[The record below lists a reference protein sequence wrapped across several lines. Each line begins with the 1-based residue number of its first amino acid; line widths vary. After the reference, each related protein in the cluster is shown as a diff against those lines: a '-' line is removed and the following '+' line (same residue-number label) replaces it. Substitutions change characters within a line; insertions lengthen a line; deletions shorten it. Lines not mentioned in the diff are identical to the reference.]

1 MKGIIMKAPIY
12 AMPLLAAVFC
22 TPATA
27 GLISIGS
34 AADFTVLANTYVS
47 GGAGGAAQDLVSGG
61 YTVNGNVIAKTYAST
76 GAGSTIIGD
85 FRTGDVLTTGDG
97 AKVTGN
103 AQSVA
108 AGTTGA
114 NSLVQGNLEVGLV
127 GTMGANADV
136 DGNFISGLAGTM
148 GAHADVDGNFISG
161 GVGTMGDTADVGGN
175 FISGAA
181 GTMGANANVDG
192 NFISG
197 AAGTKSPSAKLAGSM
212 AVNQGVNVSA
222 PDTTTYID
230 AVKQAIKDDMTA
242 ATDDLI
248 TAKTALSAMA
258 STEPTLI
265 PVFLPSINQ
274 TSIFFAGVYDAASWS
289 TTASTTLYLDAQNQ
303 DNAEWV
309 FNIADIL
316 AFGASTKIEIIND
329 LFDNAEVWWNVSTT
343 ASPGGYASVGA
354 NAHIVGTIIAED
366 YVSIGAGAYMSAAS
380 TFGETC
386 GGVYSTTSYV
396 SIGAQASVG
405 GTGCLSTSVSVP
417 EPESLLLFGLGLMG
431 LVARRKKA

>member
-1 MKGIIMKAPIY
+1 MKKAVY
-12 AMPLLAAVFC
+12 AMPLLAAVIC

-47 GGAGGAAQDLVSGG
+47 GGAGGAAQDLLSGG

-97 AKVTGN
+97 ATVTGN

-114 NSLVQGNLEVGLV
+114 NSLVQGNLDVGLV

-148 GAHADVDGNFISG
+148 GANAKIDGNFISG
-161 GVGTMGDTADVGGN
+161 GVGTMGANAKVDGN
-175 FISGAA
+175 FISGGA
-181 GTMGANANVDG
+181 GTMGANTKVDG

-197 AAGTKSPSAKLAGSM
+197 AAGTKSASATLHGNM
-212 AVNQGVNVSA
+212 EVDQGLSVSA
-222 PDTTTYID
+222 PDTTTYLD

-242 ATDDLI
+242 ATADLK
-248 TAKTALSAMA
+248 TAKDAFSAMGA
-258 STEPTLI
+258 TMPTLDAVWA
-265 PVFLPSINQ
+265 PVGNTGTFN
-274 TSIFFAGVYDAASWS
+274 AGVYKVASWS
-289 TTASTTLYLDAQNQ
+289 TTASSTLFLDAQDQ
-303 DNAEWV
+303 YNAMWV
-309 FNIADIL
+309 FNIEDVL
-316 AFGASTKIEIIND
+316 AFGASTKIEVIND
-329 LFDNAEVWWNVSTT
+329 SYNNAEVWWNVRDQ
-343 ASPGGYASVGA
+343 APGGYASVGA

-366 YVSIGAGAYMSAAS
+366 YVSIGANAYMSAAS
-380 TFGETC
+380 TSGGAC
-386 GGVYSTTSYV
+386 GGVYSTSSYV
-396 SIGAQASVG
+396 SIGAGAVVD
-405 GTGCLSTSVSVP
+405 GTGCSSTSVP
-417 EPESLLLFGLGLMG
+417 EPETNLLLLAGLGLMG
-431 LVARRKKA
+431 FVKRKRSKKTA